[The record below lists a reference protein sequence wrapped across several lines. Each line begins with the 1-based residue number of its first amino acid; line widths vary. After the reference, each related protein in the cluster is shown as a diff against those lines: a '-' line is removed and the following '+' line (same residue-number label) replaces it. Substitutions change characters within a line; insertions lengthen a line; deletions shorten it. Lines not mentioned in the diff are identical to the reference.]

1 MVVFC
6 RLVCRPET
14 SPKFK
19 RMRLRLS
26 TSMDVGFRKV
36 TASSAY
42 METQNVEFG
51 KQPLIC
57 GNLKNTLER
66 VNSQDEEKGGEWVPL
81 AQSSAMLYWF
91 KRHPVEQYARSR
103 GRVLKTV
110 DVAVFEI
117 GKNGPVNR

>member
-1 MVVFC
+1 
-6 RLVCRPET
+6 
-14 SPKFK
+14 
-19 RMRLRLS
+19 MRLRLS

-66 VNSQDEEKGGEWVPL
+66 VNSQDEEKG
-81 AQSSAMLYWF
+81 
-91 KRHPVEQYARSR
+91 
-103 GRVLKTV
+103 
-110 DVAVFEI
+110 
-117 GKNGPVNR
+117 